1 MTRPDPGKARS
12 ILVVEDEEFARNRC
26 AEALAGA
33 GYDVE
38 CVAGGYEAIRRLA
51 SREFNLI
58 LTDIHMPDGD
68 GLELTLHAKKHHPH
82 VGIVVMSSP
91 SDGPYL
97 ETAICFGA
105 RAYLEKPVSSQILV
119 DTIDR
124 ALLRG

>member
-1 MTRPDPGKARS
+1 MSRSAAGKARS

-51 SREFNLI
+51 TREFGLI
-58 LTDIHMPDGD
+58 LTDIHMPEGD
-68 GLELTLHAKKHHPH
+68 GLELTLHAKKHHPT

-91 SDGPYL
+91 TDGPYL

-105 RAYLEKPVSSQILV
+105 RAYLEKPVSAQVLV

-124 ALLRG
+124 AFQRS